1 MINIMLIL
9 FHCQSCHL
17 SVFTLLIISFFST
30 LGFFSVFFVP
40 FRLYFPSFF
49 PATVF
54 QPRFSVFLSPLK
66 PHERR
71 ELQK

>member
-1 MINIMLIL
+1 R
-9 FHCQSCHL
+9 CYL
-17 SVFTLLIISFFST
+17 SIFTLLIISFFST

-40 FRLYFPSFF
+40 FRRRFPSFF

-54 QPRFSVFLSPLK
+54 QPWFSVFLSALK
-66 PHERR
+66 PHARR